1 MCQVGDKFILGSSN
15 IFKLKAHGW
24 QLNSLIVTPSLSLPR
39 RGTVL
44 IVTLISFSLSLWSCA
59 HKNILLDSSPSAGE
73 IQVTLPSG
81 DAKVL
86 GAGPVSFNA
95 EEYQRY
101 QFIFLSAK
109 KDGRQ
114 SDMIFVPREL
124 YDRVGEI
131 QIPLKNS
138 IQLTGSPK
146 SNHELNDAV
155 LSQVLQA
162 QTYIHKKNYDEAQN
176 ILVNLTGQYPQSAT
190 LWSLL
195 GSSYYL
201 AKKKTKALEAFEK
214 ALALN
219 PQATDVQRLVEQLRK
234 E

>member
-1 MCQVGDKFILGSSN
+1 MEQSANQSSKIIPLFPLIIPRVGDRAVEGEH
-15 IFKLKAHGW
+15 KLAKQWVRRSITSALALFGYLALWGCAH
-24 QLNSLIVTPSLSLPR
+24 NSLI
-39 RGTVL
+39 
-44 IVTLISFSLSLWSCA
+44 
-59 HKNILLDSSPSAGE
+59 LDSSPTAAE

-81 DAKVL
+81 DTKSL

-176 ILVNLTGQYPQSAT
+176 ILVNLTGQYPHSAT